1 VRQLGEREVRGPAA
15 GRTERVVPEIPR
27 LELSAPARSRAKRA
41 LDLGVV
47 VLTLP
52 LVLVIG
58 LVAAALVRLT
68 SRGPVVF
75 GQERVGLGGERFT
88 MYKFRTMHREAE
100 ELLRSDASLWA
111 EYVANGYKVPAG
123 LDRRVTTVGRFL
135 RSSSLDELPQVLNV
149 VLGDMSLVGPR
160 PVVPDEVENYGE
172 DRATYLSVRPGLTGA
187 WQVNGRSTIDYPQRV
202 ALDIEYVH
210 TWTLWRD
217 VKILLRT
224 PFAVLRARG
233 AH

>member
-15 GRTERVVPEIPR
+15 SSPARVAPEIPR
-27 LELSAPARSRAKRA
+27 LDVSAPGRSRAKRA
-41 LDLGVV
+41 LDLVV
-47 VLTLP
+47 VVVTLP

-58 LVAAALVRLT
+58 LVAAGMVRLT

-75 GQERVGLGGERFT
+75 GQERVGLGGERFI
-88 MYKFRTMHREAE
+88 MYKFRTMHRGAE
-100 ELLRSDASLWA
+100 ELLRSDPSLWA

-123 LDRRVTTVGRFL
+123 LDRRVTRVGRFL
-135 RSSSLDELPQVLNV
+135 RSSSLDELPQLVNV

-172 DRATYLSVRPGLTGA
+172 DRTTYLSVRPGLTGA

-202 ALDIEYVH
+202 ALDIEYVRS
-210 TWTLWRD
+210 WSLWRD
-217 VKILLRT
+217 VKILAKT
-224 PFAVLRARG
+224 PFAVLGARG